1 MAATPVSE
9 KVLAEAKEQAQE
21 ILAKADEQVQQ
32 IQDQAQRDL
41 AELEQDIQ
49 AEVEQAGRQEEH
61 RILAGAR
68 GAVSSEI
75 LRAKHKALEG
85 VFAAAKEALAKMGEK
100 EYRAMLADWLK
111 EGAVSGQET
120 VVPAEGEKHLDAG
133 LLNEVNAAL
142 GEKGKLQLSK
152 DKIPG
157 AGGFMMQEGK
167 VRTIAT
173 WETVL
178 GQARRELEPEIG
190 GRLFGSA
197 SGKA

>member
-1 MAATPVSE
+1 MTATPVSE

-21 ILAKADEQVQQ
+21 ILGKADEQVRQ

-41 AELEQDIQ
+41 EELEKDIQ

-68 GAVSSEI
+68 GAVSAEI
-75 LRAKHKALEG
+75 LRGKHKAMES
-85 VFAAAKEALAKMGEK
+85 VFTAAKEALGKMPEK

-111 EGAVSGQET
+111 KGTTSGQET
-120 VVPAEGEKHLDAG
+120 VVPTEGEKQVDEG
-133 LLNEVNAAL
+133 LLEEVNRAL

-157 AGGFMMQEGK
+157 AGGFILQEGK

-173 WETVL
+173 WETLL

-190 GRLFGSA
+190 RMLFGDA